1 MTNFLKSIKLLPNG
15 FKKLYVPIIHQTD
28 NVKSFALKSVLSE
41 QNNFWKWELHI
52 FRENCISK
60 DLLYLITIKENES
73 DTPTIL

>member
-41 QNNFWKWELHI
+41 QNNFWK
-52 FRENCISK
+52 
-60 DLLYLITIKENES
+60 
-73 DTPTIL
+73 